1 MLEKVLITAFVS
13 VAIWAVFLPD
23 MILGKVREWADK
35 VGMSEFWQKPL
46 FTCPICMSF
55 WYGTALYL
63 ILWHASFIEWFITVF
78 GAMGLL
84 ALVIYFLS
92 KD

>member
-1 MLEKVLITAFVS
+1 MLEKIVITALVTIS
-13 VAIWAVFLPD
+13 IWAVFLPD
-23 MILGKVREWADK
+23 MILGKVREWAEK
-35 VGMSEFWQKPL
+35 VGISEYLQKPIL
-46 FTCPICMSF
+46 TCPICMSF

-63 ILWHASFIEWFITVF
+63 ILWKVSIADWFITVF

-84 ALVIYFLS
+84 SLVIYFFS